1 MHMRIP
7 KLGPMA
13 KSKFL
18 SLRYSEELA
27 DRFQVLKNRPGG
39 ISKFIEDAVRKADIT
54 EAELEAVRVLKRG

>member
-1 MHMRIP
+1 MRIP
-7 KLGPMA
+7 KLRAMA

-54 EAELEAVRVLKRG
+54 EAEFEAVRLLRRG